1 MGMQEEKLTRELKA
15 LKQQRT
21 KKEGIN
27 TLKNQIAAEKRGIR
41 RAKYGSIVG
50 VGKVLGKGASF
61 AGKAG
66 LKIID
71 EATKPKKGSS
81 MKKKKNPFDMGGFKF

>member
-1 MGMQEEKLTRELKA
+1 MGVQEKKLARELKD
-15 LKQQRT
+15 LKYQRT
-21 KKEGIN
+21 KREGIN

-41 RAKYGSIVG
+41 RAKYGAIVG
-50 VGKVLGKGASF
+50 VGKVLSKGASF

-66 LKIID
+66 AKLID